1 MLTKET
7 ADKQAKLEA
16 EYLAEYERKKAI
28 EDAKQAEE
36 AKKNPA
42 QAKQA
47 PKPVAKGKVEEKP
60 LIDVPNIPVP

>member
-1 MLTKET
+1 MNIFKMNIF
-7 ADKQAKLEA
+7 KMNIFQQF
-16 EYLAEYERKKAI
+16 AEYERKKAI

-42 QAKQA
+42 QVKQA

-60 LIDVPNIPVP
+60 LIDVPKIPVP